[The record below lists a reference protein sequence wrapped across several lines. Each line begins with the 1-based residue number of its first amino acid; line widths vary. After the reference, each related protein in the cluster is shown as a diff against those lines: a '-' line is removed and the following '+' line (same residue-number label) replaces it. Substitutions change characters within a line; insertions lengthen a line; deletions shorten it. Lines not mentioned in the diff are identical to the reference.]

1 LQEARDGF
9 HNRNFFALPNAAV
22 ASTIE
27 PATTQKSRDFMN
39 HHDAEMSE
47 VVVVLDDLTDE
58 QTQEVVKQLQA
69 AGLQVSDVDNDQSTV
84 DGTID
89 AQKVHDLKHVPHVRY
104 VRSVMTYTA
113 DYPPGDP
120 RDKDGA
126 EDQLEDG
133 DD

>member
-1 LQEARDGF
+1 
-9 HNRNFFALPNAAV
+9 
-22 ASTIE
+22 
-27 PATTQKSRDFMN
+27 MN

-69 AGLQVSDVDNDQSTV
+69 AGLQVTNVDNDQSTV

-89 AQKVHDLKHVPHVRY
+89 AEKIHDLKHVPHVRY
-104 VRSVMTYTA
+104 VRTVMNYTA

-126 EDQLEDG
+126 EEQIEDG